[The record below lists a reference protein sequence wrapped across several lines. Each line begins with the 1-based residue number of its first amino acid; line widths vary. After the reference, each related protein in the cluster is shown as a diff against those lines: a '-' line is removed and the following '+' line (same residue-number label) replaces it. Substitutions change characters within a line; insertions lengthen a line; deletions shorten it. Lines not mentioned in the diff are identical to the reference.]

1 MKYFVDYGHG
11 GSDSGAVSNGIY
23 EKNVNRLIGERVK
36 YHLERHNQKVVLTR
50 TTDEYR
56 SLDEIVSALAK
67 AGYPMCRKTMTD
79 YRALAVNLVSTYLWG
94 YTAKDTKEILD
105 KFVIE

>member
-36 YHLERHNQKVVLTR
+36 
-50 TTDEYR
+50 
-56 SLDEIVSALAK
+56 
-67 AGYPMCRKTMTD
+67 
-79 YRALAVNLVSTYLWG
+79 
-94 YTAKDTKEILD
+94 
-105 KFVIE
+105 